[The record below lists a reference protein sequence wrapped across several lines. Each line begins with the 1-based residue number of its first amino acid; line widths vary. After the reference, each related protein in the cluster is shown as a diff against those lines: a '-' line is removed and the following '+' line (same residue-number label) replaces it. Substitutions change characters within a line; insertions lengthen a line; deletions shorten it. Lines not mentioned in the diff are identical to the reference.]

1 MGEHFRQEQVSEQQQ
16 ILEMLLTLPKA
27 ALHVTPEDQEDYFET
42 KGTASLNNGVVTLT
56 NTKSQAGS
64 YTLKNK
70 IDMNESF
77 TLTGKINLGEAYE
90 RRSKNGH
97 DGGDG
102 IAAVFSTGAIGE
114 IGNANGNGSGAS
126 LGMGGDNLKG
136 SFGFKLD
143 TWHNTGAPKPE
154 NKASADPKYSGY
166 LKRSFWEALL
176 ITIMDQI
183 VRHVEVF
190 TLLSAPLRS

>member
-1 MGEHFRQEQVSEQQQ
+1 MVRAYEGRN
-16 ILEMLLTLPKA
+16 
-27 ALHVTPEDQEDYFET
+27 
-42 KGTASLNNGVVTLT
+42 NNGH
-56 NTKSQAGS
+56 A
-64 YTLKNK
+64 
-70 IDMNESF
+70 
-77 TLTGKINLGEAYE
+77 
-90 RRSKNGH
+90 
-97 DGGDG
+97 GGDG
-102 IAAVFSTGAIGE
+102 IAAVFSTGAVGE

-166 LKRSFWEALL
+166 LKELLEALL

-190 TLLSAPLRS
+190 TLLSAQLRS

>member
-1 MGEHFRQEQVSEQQQ
+1 M
-16 ILEMLLTLPKA
+16 T
-27 ALHVTPEDQEDYFET
+27 
-42 KGTASLNNGVVTLT
+42 
-56 NTKSQAGS
+56 
-64 YTLKNK
+64 
-70 IDMNESF
+70 ESF
-77 TLTGKINLGEAYE
+77 TLTGKINLGNAYE
-90 RRSKNGH
+90 RYRNNGH

-102 IAAVFSTGAIGE
+102 CCSIFSTGTVGE
-114 IGNANGNGSGAS
+114 IGNASGNGSGAS

-166 LKRSFWEALL
+166 QKALLEALL

-183 VRHVEVF
+183 VRHVDVF
-190 TLLSAPLRS
+190 TPLSSHHYEVKWEGPTDKFIEGL